1 MPNIAVSPFDRAR
14 YLGTVT
20 AVSPLEVRLNL
31 PFGTEIASARY
42 AGHSIDRGQVGEFLV
57 IEGQSSAV
65 LGRLVEI
72 RLPDRDR
79 LSVEPEREARGDQAN
94 PIGIVRLLGSVDL
107 VSGHSSRGIPSA
119 PRVGEFVYLAHPEF
133 LRHAIDGAADMM
145 GAAVRIGHLTGSQ
158 DSEITMSATTVFG
171 RHCAILGST
180 GGGKS
185 WTTAHLVE
193 EVARLGGKVLLIDPT
208 GEYRTLE
215 EATHLHLGGRR
226 DGDGD
231 VRKFVSFPHRHL
243 NELDLFALLQP
254 SQGVQAPK
262 LRDAVLSLK
271 LIELQPEI
279 ATDGCLHKAKQKKKP
294 INQVLRTRDAEL
306 RKAGAPYDITK
317 LALQIHFECVWPNGD
332 DLHHWGGMHE
342 NSASSCTSLC
352 MRVDSAVKSEHLKPV
367 FAPDDYMS
375 DVTEEIEA
383 FLEGPTSILRVS
395 MQYLPFEQSARELVV
410 NALGRHLLAKARD
423 GCFKRQPMV
432 VVLDEAHQFLS
443 KSVGD
448 EFNRV
453 HLDAFGLIAKEGRK
467 YGLTTV
473 MATQRPRDI
482 PEDVLSQVGLLIVHR
497 LINERDQGVVVS
509 ASGAID
515 ASMAAFLPTLREGEA
530 LIIGSGAVMPLP
542 VQVYPPK
549 RRPDL
554 SEGDGTTWMR
564 PETRTGRK
572 AAATSSKYAV
582 AEPVSPRVRGRARQ
596 PPSVA

>member
-1 MPNIAVSPFDRAR
+1 MPKINISPFDRAR

-20 AVSPLEVRLNL
+20 AVTPLEVRLNL

-42 AGHSIDRGQVGEFLV
+42 AGHTIDRGQVGKFVV
-57 IEGQSSAV
+57 IEGQTTAV
-65 LGRLVEI
+65 LGRMVEI

-79 LSVEPEREARGDQAN
+79 LSVEPEREDRGDQAN
-94 PIGIVRLLGSVDL
+94 PIGIIRLLGSVDL
-107 VSGHSSRGIPSA
+107 VSGRSSRGIPSA
-119 PRVGEFVYLAHPEF
+119 PRVGEFVYVAHPDF
-133 LRHAIDGAADMM
+133 LKHAVDSAADTT
-145 GAAVRIGHLTGSQ
+145 GSAVRIGHLTGSQ

-193 EVARLGGKVLLIDPT
+193 EIARLGGKALLIDPT
-208 GEYRTLE
+208 GEYGSLE
-215 EATHLHLGGRR
+215 GAMHVHLGGRR

-231 VRKFVSFPHRHL
+231 ARKFVSFPHRHL
-243 NELDLFALLQP
+243 SELDLFALLQP

-262 LRDAVLSLK
+262 LRDALLSLK
-271 LIELQPEI
+271 LIELHPEF
-279 ATDGCLHKAKQKKKP
+279 ATDGCLRKAKQKKKP
-294 INQVLRTRDAEL
+294 INQALRARDTEL
-306 RKAGAPYDITK
+306 RKPGASYDIK
-317 LALQIHFECVWPNGD
+317 QLALQIHLECIWPNDD
-332 DLHHWGGMHE
+332 DLHYWGGIHD

-352 MRVDSAVKSEHLKPV
+352 MRVDSAVKSDHLKPL
-367 FAPDDYMS
+367 FAPDDYML
-375 DVTEEIEA
+375 DVTEEIDS
-383 FLEGPTSILRVS
+383 FLEGSTSIMRVS

-423 GCFKRQPMV
+423 GRFKRHPLV

-443 KSVGD
+443 KSVG
-448 EFNRV
+448 EEVNRV

-473 MATQRPRDI
+473 LATQRPRDI

-497 LINERDQGVVVS
+497 LINERDQGIVVS

-542 VQVYPPK
+542 VQVTPP
-549 RRPDL
+549 RQRPDL
-554 SEGDGTTWMR
+554 SDGNGKNWMR
-564 PETRTGRK
+564 SEAPAK
-572 AAATSSKYAV
+572 CAV
-582 AEPVSPRVRGRARQ
+582 A
-596 PPSVA
+596 PSSDETAAMAKPTVDSLSR

>member
-1 MPNIAVSPFDRAR
+1 MPKIAVSPFDRAR

-20 AVSPLEVRLNL
+20 AVSPLDVRLNL

-42 AGHSIDRGQVGEFLV
+42 AGHAIDRGQVGEFVV
-57 IEGQSSAV
+57 IEGQTSAV
-65 LGRLVEI
+65 LGRMVEI

-79 LSVEPEREARGDQAN
+79 LSVEPEREDRGDAAN
-94 PIGIVRLLGSVDL
+94 PIGVVRLLGSVDL

-133 LRHAIDGAADMM
+133 LRHAIDSAIDRM
-145 GAAVRIGHLTGSQ
+145 GSSVRIGHLTGSQ
-158 DSEITMSATTVFG
+158 DSEIVMSAMAVFG

-193 EVARLGGKVLLIDPT
+193 EIARLGGKVLLIDPT
-208 GEYRTLE
+208 GEYHSLE
-215 EATHLHLGGRR
+215 GATHLHLGGRR
-226 DGDGD
+226 EGEDDT
-231 VRKFVSFPHRHL
+231 RRFVSFPHRHL
-243 NELDLFALLQP
+243 NETDLFALLQP

-271 LIELQPEI
+271 LLHLHPELGK
-279 ATDGCLHKAKQKKKP
+279 DGCLHKAMQRKKP
-294 INQVLRTRDAEL
+294 INQKLLERDAEL
-306 RKAGAPYDITK
+306 RKAGAPYDIGQ
-317 LALQIHFECVWPNGD
+317 LALQIYFECVSPSGGD
-332 DLHHWGGMHE
+332 VLHWGGMHE
-342 NSASSCTSLC
+342 FSASSCTSLC
-352 MRVDSAVKSEHLKPV
+352 MRVESAVKSDHLKPL
-367 FAPDDYMS
+367 FAPEDYMS
-375 DVTEEIEA
+375 DVTEEIDA
-383 FLEGPTSILRVS
+383 FLGGEISILRVS

-423 GCFKRQPMV
+423 GQFKLRPMV

-443 KSVGD
+443 KTIGD

-453 HLDAFGLIAKEGRK
+453 SLDAFGLIAKEGRK

-482 PEDVLSQVGLLIVHR
+482 PEDVLSQVGLMIVHR
-497 LINERDQGVVVS
+497 LINERDQGVIVN

-530 LIIGSGAVMPLP
+530 LIIGSGALMPLP
-542 VQVYPPK
+542 VQVTPPK

-554 SEGDGTTWMR
+554 SDGVGGTWIRLEAPPR
-564 PETRTGRK
+564 PK
-572 AAATSSKYAV
+572 AAAPSRAAAAKAESPAV
-582 AEPVSPRVRGRARQ
+582 RRRGR
-596 PPSVA
+596 PPRPAA

>member
-1 MPNIAVSPFDRAR
+1 MPKIAVSPFDRAR

-20 AVSPLEVRLNL
+20 AVSPLDVRLNL

-42 AGHSIDRGQVGEFLV
+42 AGHVIDRGQVGEFVV
-57 IEGQSSAV
+57 IEGQTSAV
-65 LGRLVEI
+65 LGRMVDI

-79 LSVEPEREARGDQAN
+79 LSVEPEREDRGDVAN

-119 PRVGEFVYLAHPEF
+119 PRVGEYVYLAHPNF
-133 LRHAIDGAADMM
+133 LRHAIDGAADKT

-158 DSEITMSATTVFG
+158 DSEIAMSATTVFG

-193 EVARLGGKVLLIDPT
+193 EVARLDGKVLLIDPT
-208 GEYRTLE
+208 GEYHTLE
-215 EATHLHLGGRR
+215 GATHVHLGGRR
-226 DGDGD
+226 DGEDD
-231 VRKFVSFPHRHL
+231 ARCFVSFPHRHL
-243 NELDLFALLQP
+243 NEMDLFALLQP

-262 LRDAVLSLK
+262 LREALISLK
-271 LIELQPEI
+271 LIAILPDLANE
-279 ATDGCLHKAKQKKKP
+279 DGHLIKNGREKRP
-294 INQVLRTRDAEL
+294 INRAIKEQDALLRA
-306 RKAGAPYDITK
+306 AGANYNIKK
-317 LALQIHFECVWPNGD
+317 LSHQIYHECVFPNDGNAVR
-332 DLHHWGGMHE
+332 WGGAHD
-342 NSASSCTSLC
+342 NSVSSCISLC
-352 MRVDSAVKSEHLKPV
+352 IRVDGAVNSEHLKPV
-367 FAPDDYMS
+367 FSPEEYMA
-375 DVTEEIEA
+375 DITEVIDN
-383 FLEGPTSILRVS
+383 FFVGPEKILRVS
-395 MQYLPFEQSARELVV
+395 MRYMPFEQSARELVV

-423 GCFKRQPMV
+423 GDFKDSPLV
-432 VVLDEAHQFLS
+432 VVLDEAHQFLN

-448 EFNRV
+448 EVNRV

-515 ASMAAFLPTLREGEA
+515 ASMATFLPTLREGEA

-542 VQVYPPK
+542 VQIMPPK

-554 SEGDGTTWMR
+554 SDGGGRNWMR
-564 PETRTGRK
+564 PG
-572 AAATSSKYAV
+572 AAA
-582 AEPVSPRVRGRARQ
+582 ED
-596 PPSVA
+596 

>member
-1 MPNIAVSPFDRAR
+1 MPKIAVSPFDRAR

-31 PFGTEIASARY
+31 PFGTEIAAARY
-42 AGHSIDRGQVGEFLV
+42 AGHAIDRGQVGEFV
-57 IEGQSSAV
+57 VVEGQASAV

-79 LSVEPEREARGDQAN
+79 LSVEPERDARGDQAN
-94 PIGIVRLLGSVDL
+94 PIGVVRLLGSVDL
-107 VSGHSSRGIPSA
+107 ISGHPSRGIPSA
-119 PRVGEFVYLAHPEF
+119 PRVGEFVYLAHPNF
-133 LRHAIDGAADMM
+133 LRHAIDGVAD
-145 GAAVRIGHLTGSQ
+145 GKDSAVRIGHLTGAQ
-158 DSEITMSATTVFG
+158 DSEITMAATTVFG

-208 GEYRTLE
+208 GEYRTLAH
-215 EATHLHLGGRR
+215 ATHVHLGGRR
-226 DGDGD
+226 DGPEDG
-231 VRKFVSFPHRHL
+231 RKFVSFPHRHL

-271 LIELQPEI
+271 LLHLHPEL
-279 ATDGCLHKAKQKKKP
+279 ATDGCLRKAKQKKKP
-294 INQVLRTRDAEL
+294 VNQKLLERDAEI
-306 RKAGAPYDITK
+306 RKAGAPYDIGQ
-317 LALQIHFECVWPNGD
+317 LALQIHLECVWPNGD
-332 DLHHWGGMHE
+332 DLMHWGAVHE

-352 MRVDSAVKSEHLKPV
+352 MRVESAVKSDHLAPL
-367 FAPDDYMS
+367 FAPEDYMS
-375 DVTEEIEA
+375 DLTEEIDA
-383 FLEGPTSILRVS
+383 FLEGETSILRVS

-423 GCFKRQPMV
+423 GQFRRRPMV
-432 VVLDEAHQFLS
+432 VVLDEAHQFLA

-453 HLDAFGLIAKEGRK
+453 SLDAFGLIAKEGRK

-473 MATQRPRDI
+473 LATQRPRDI

-497 LINERDQGVVVS
+497 LINEKDQGVVVS

-530 LIIGSGAVMPLP
+530 LVIGSGAVMPLP

-554 SEGDGTTWMR
+554 SEHDGATWLR
-564 PETRTGRK
+564 PGEPNSRASARAPRK
-572 AAATSSKYAV
+572 KDEDTEASAAG
-582 AEPVSPRVRGRARQ
+582 ERPRRSFRK
-596 PPSVA
+596 P